1 MASNRDPETRAPIT
15 TPDFF
20 EETLPNLRGRL
31 EWTQAELGEFF
42 GVSRVTVANWETR
55 GVGETE
61 PRKAALRF
69 VSDCLEASPA
79 PGSEVGEAL
88 LSAGLTRALTAGVHR
103 SPRLR
108 SPRLNEGGC
117 DKAVGPKEAAEIR
130 NRLGWTQAELA
141 AFLGV
146 THSVPA
152 VWEDSGE
159 EGPTDKAVRAALLA
173 LRLASNPE
181 REEHP
186 GPNQSMQKFPMEKL
200 GEEGLSAFYREAA
213 ELQVCPES
221 PPAEPPPADS
231 SPAEST
237 PEAGDEG

>member
-1 MASNRDPETRAPIT
+1 MSSNRNPEARGPIR

-20 EETLPNLRGRL
+20 EEELAGLRGRL
-31 EWTQAELGEFF
+31 EWTQAELGQFF
-42 GVSRVTVANWETR
+42 EVSRVTVANWETR

-79 PGSEVGEAL
+79 PGLKVGEAL
-88 LSAGLTRALTAGVHR
+88 LGAGLTRALTAGVHR
-103 SPRLR
+103 SPRL
-108 SPRLNEGGC
+108 NEGGH
-117 DKAVGPKEAAEIR
+117 DKEVGPKEAADIR
-130 NRLGWTQAELA
+130 GRLGWTQAELA
-141 AFLGV
+141 TFLGV

-152 VWEDSGE
+152 VWEDSAE
-159 EGPTDKAVRAALLA
+159 EGPTDKAVRAALLT
-173 LRLASNPE
+173 LRLASDPE

-186 GPNQSMQKFPMEKL
+186 GPNQSMEKFPTEKL

>member
-1 MASNRDPETRAPIT
+1 MASNRDPEARAPIT

-20 EETLPNLRGRL
+20 EEELAGLRGQL
-31 EWTQAELGEFF
+31 EWTQAELGRFF
-42 GVSRVTVANWETR
+42 EVSRVTVANWETR

-79 PGSEVGEAL
+79 PGPEVGEAL
-88 LSAGLTRALTAGVHR
+88 LSAGLTGVLTAGVHR
-103 SPRLR
+103 SPRL
-108 SPRLNEGGC
+108 NEGAC
-117 DKAVGPKEAAEIR
+117 DKEVGPKEAAEIR
-130 NRLGWTQAELA
+130 GRLGWTQAELA

-152 VWEDSGE
+152 VWEDPDE

-173 LRLASNPE
+173 LRLASDPE

-186 GPNQSMQKFPMEKL
+186 GPNQPMEKFPMEKL

-213 ELQVCPES
+213 ELQVRPES
-221 PPAEPPPADS
+221 PPADRPPADS
-231 SPAEST
+231 SPPEST
-237 PEAGDEG
+237 PEAGDGG

>member
-1 MASNRDPETRAPIT
+1 MSPNRNPEARAPIT

-20 EETLPNLRGRL
+20 EEELADLRGRL
-31 EWTQAELGEFF
+31 EWTQADLGGFF

-79 PGSEVGEAL
+79 PGPEVGEAL

-103 SPRLR
+103 SPRVD
-108 SPRLNEGGC
+108 EGSC
-117 DKAVGPKEAAEIR
+117 DKEIGPKEVVEIR
-130 NRLGWTQAELA
+130 GRLGWTQAELA

-152 VWEDSGE
+152 VWEDSDE
-159 EGPTDKAVRAALLA
+159 EGPTSEAVRAALLA
-173 LRLASNPE
+173 LRLVADPE
-181 REEHP
+181 QQEHP
-186 GPNQSMQKFPMEKL
+186 GPDRPMETFRKK
-200 GEEGLSAFYREAA
+200 GLSVFYRKAA

-221 PPAEPPPADS
+221 PPGESP
-231 SPAEST
+231 PAEST
-237 PEAGDEG
+237 PETGAKG

>member
-1 MASNRDPETRAPIT
+1 MTADHDSVGQLPVT
-15 TPDFF
+15 TPDIFGKK
-20 EETLPNLRGRL
+20 LPKLREKVG
-31 EWTQAELGEFF
+31 WTQAELGQFF
-42 GVSRVTVANWETR
+42 GVSKISAHRWEKR

-79 PGSEVGEAL
+79 PADEVGEAL
-88 LSAGLTRALTAGVHR
+88 LSVGLTRALTAGVHQ
-103 SPRLR
+103 SPRVD
-108 SPRLNEGGC
+108 EGGC
-117 DKAVGPKEAAEIR
+117 DKEVGPEEVVEIR
-130 NRLGWTQAELA
+130 GRLGWTQAELA

-152 VWEDSGE
+152 VWEDSDG
-159 EGPTDKAVRAALLA
+159 EGPTSEAVRAALLA

-186 GPNQSMQKFPMEKL
+186 GPNQPVEKL
-200 GEEGLSAFYREAA
+200 REEGLSAFYRKAA

-221 PPAEPPPADS
+221 PSEE
-231 SPAEST
+231 SPLETGAK
-237 PEAGDEG
+237 G

>member
-1 MASNRDPETRAPIT
+1 MASNRDPEARAPIR

-20 EETLPNLRGRL
+20 EEALPDLRGRL

-42 GVSRVTVANWETR
+42 GVSRVTVTNWETR

-61 PRKAALRF
+61 PRKAALHF

-79 PGSEVGEAL
+79 PGPEVGETL

-103 SPRLR
+103 SPRL
-108 SPRLNEGGC
+108 NEGGC
-117 DKAVGPKEAAEIR
+117 DKEVGPKEAAEIR
-130 NRLGWTQAELA
+130 GRLGWTQAELA

-173 LRLASNPE
+173 LRLVADPE
-181 REEHP
+181 RKEYP
-186 GPNQSMQKFPMEKL
+186 ATNQPTEAMRLETLRKK
-200 GEEGLSAFYREAA
+200 GVNAFYREAA
-213 ELQVCPES
+213 ALRIRPDGAPGGS
-221 PPAEPPPADS
+221 PGEAD
-231 SPAEST
+231 
-237 PEAGDEG
+237 